1 MLKFLTRLLRR
12 QRKSNEFR
20 AAGTMFYSDTH
31 VLAAQQAYH
40 GYISGIGGKRI
51 EGEEYFATAWRETI
65 EELFEPTHIPAN
77 LMNELQSIEP
87 ARVFGRDYIIIS
99 YRLEQLQDM
108 LPIFKRHL
116 VNSKFYREFPLTISD
131 LILKRIIVRD
141 AEITHLCLL
150 PKVENIRVHKEFV
163 GDVTASTSRSS
174 HC

>member
-1 MLKFLTRLLRR
+1 MLKFLTRLLKRS
-12 QRKSNEFR
+12 RKSNEFR

-31 VLAAQQAYH
+31 VLAGQQAYH

-51 EGEEYFATAWRETI
+51 DGEEYFATAWRETI
-65 EELFEPTHIPAN
+65 EELFEPTYIPVN
-77 LMNELQSIEP
+77 LVNELRSIEP

-99 YRLEQLQDM
+99 YRFEQLQDM

-116 VNSKFYREFPLTISD
+116 INSKFYREFPLTISD
-131 LILKRIIVRD
+131 LILKRIIARD

-163 GDVTASTSRSS
+163 GDVVKVSS
-174 HC
+174 